1 MKTLVNL
8 LIIGVFAML
17 LFDPVTYHR
26 LEAPLVHVIHYALL
40 IYVLWIVF
48 SDVFRTLRRSLVE
61 KFGFTIKR
69 LKRKMNRIK
78 NR

>member
-1 MKTLVNL
+1 MKTLINL

-26 LEAPLVHVIHYALL
+26 LEAPLVHIIQYALL
-40 IYVLWIVF
+40 IYLLWIIF

-61 KFGFTIKR
+61 KFGFTLKR
-69 LKRKMNRIK
+69 LKRKMNHMK